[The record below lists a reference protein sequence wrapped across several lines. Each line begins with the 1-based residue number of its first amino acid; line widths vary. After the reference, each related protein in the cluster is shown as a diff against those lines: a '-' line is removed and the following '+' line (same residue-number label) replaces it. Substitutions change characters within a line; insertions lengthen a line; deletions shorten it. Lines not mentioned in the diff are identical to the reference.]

1 MFKGAPLAAI
11 AIALALCGQTVV
23 ARAGDQGSGRQLTQM
38 ASASGGGDQSSPTTS
53 PSGNLY
59 PVNNGSGRYICTPS
73 GFGHLATCSSR

>member
-1 MFKGAPLAAI
+1 MFKGTPLAAI
-11 AIALALCGQTVV
+11 AIALALCGQTGV
-23 ARAGDQGSGRQLTQM
+23 ARAANEGSGQQVTQI
-38 ASASGGGDQSSPTTS
+38 ASASGADYQSSPMTR